1 MTKFRL
7 LVHQVKASSTQQKWW
22 NNFDYTGRN
31 DPSSNAQVGNQVSRD
46 SGVKVNVFMWTYFA
60 VSKMAS
66 SREAALSPTAQDD
79 SRKPSA
85 LEASITTASDM
96 AAGSHTVTER
106 DEWRGMLATA
116 LLTSTSLNEH
126 LQTNIFF
133 IIIRC
138 ICKKTNTKKKSPQ
151 GPNEEF
157 HVRPF

>member
-66 SREAALSPTAQDD
+66 SRESPTAQDD

-126 LQTNIFF
+126 LQ
-133 IIIRC
+133 
-138 ICKKTNTKKKSPQ
+138 KKKFLSSSGASAKRQ
-151 GPNEEF
+151 TQKKISSGTKRG
-157 HVRPF
+157 VSC